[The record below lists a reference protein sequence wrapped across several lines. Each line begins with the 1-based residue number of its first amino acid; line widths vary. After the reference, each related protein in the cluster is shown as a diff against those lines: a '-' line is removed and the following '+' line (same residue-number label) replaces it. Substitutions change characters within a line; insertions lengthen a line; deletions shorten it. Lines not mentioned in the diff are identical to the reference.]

1 MRSHGGGGEANQE
14 GDHERNQRPSIT
26 QRQDEKTSMCA
37 CRSRVCSTYKP
48 TCFLHRTPIDS
59 ICSCSAVQPCCPRIY
74 QEQSQ
79 IIRHTI
85 TQPVVQGSRS
95 KVSSLTRFIFPKT
108 RTIVFPPSSFTRSRT
123 PSQFP
128 TSIRFRSPPKI
139 NNTSAPC
146 LLACLLVPP
155 PRRKVCRSV
164 LESNVLILT

>member
-1 MRSHGGGGEANQE
+1 MIMKLTAIKQSELYKHINIDESKARQRGAVRSVEEEEANQE

-37 CRSRVCSTYKP
+37 CRSRVCSTSKP
-48 TCFLHRTPIDS
+48 SCFLHRTPIDS

-95 KVSSLTRFIFPKT
+95 KVSSLTSRFIFPKT
-108 RTIVFPPSSFTRSRT
+108 RTIVFHDPLSFVFTLAPFPSFQL
-123 PSQFP
+123 QFDLDHLQ
-128 TSIRFRSPPKI
+128 R
-139 NNTSAPC
+139 
-146 LLACLLVPP
+146 
-155 PRRKVCRSV
+155 
-164 LESNVLILT
+164 